1 MQSPN
6 DHHVW
11 QVRALLEATQTPF
24 SVAGHRPRSV
34 IFRQGDR
41 CDSVM
46 HIEKGR
52 VRLGVT
58 ARSGK
63 EAICGLLGMG
73 AFLGEEALAGQSV
86 RRQTA
91 TAMTATEVLV
101 VAKAQMIR
109 LLRTQ
114 PAVADRFIAHIL
126 ARSIRLE
133 ADLTDQFL
141 HSGERRLARMLL
153 LLADCDERHPR
164 RCALPSV
171 SQEIIAEMVG
181 TTRSRVNAL
190 MGKFKK
196 LGFIEEAGGVLLVTP
211 ALLRVVHDDDDGVL
225 THATA
230 LPQTATAEQG
240 PWRTAVRRARRMAGP
255 LNQDTNARVAD
266 VVTTINDV
274 FGRTVTR

>member
-114 PAVADRFIAHIL
+114 PAVADRFIAAHPR
-126 ARSIRLE
+126 AQYPPRSRPDRSAPPLGRAAPGTHAAPVGRLRRAAPE
-133 ADLTDQFL
+133 AMRAAQ
-141 HSGERRLARMLL
+141 RLARDHRGDGRNHTLT
-153 LLADCDERHPR
+153 
-164 RCALPSV
+164 
-171 SQEIIAEMVG
+171 SQRA
-181 TTRSRVNAL
+181 RWASSRNW
-190 MGKFKK
+190 GSSK
-196 LGFIEEAGGVLLVTP
+196 
-211 ALLRVVHDDDDGVL
+211 
-225 THATA
+225 
-230 LPQTATAEQG
+230 
-240 PWRTAVRRARRMAGP
+240 RRAACSS
-255 LNQDTNARVAD
+255 
-266 VVTTINDV
+266 
-274 FGRTVTR
+274 